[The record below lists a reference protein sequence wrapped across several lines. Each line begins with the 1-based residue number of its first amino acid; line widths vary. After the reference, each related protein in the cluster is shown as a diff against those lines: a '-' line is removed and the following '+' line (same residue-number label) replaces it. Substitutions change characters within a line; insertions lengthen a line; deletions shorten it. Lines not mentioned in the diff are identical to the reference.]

1 MPPMALAPPVLS
13 APPPKLDA
21 LPLSAPPAPSTPP
34 LHAPSSH
41 TLCATSSSDLWACA
55 HRSVSHFLISSS
67 AASCSAARSSS
78 SMCTAHSVGFHLGWK
93 ACFWLRIWGR
103 ILFWLPALLISLSQI
118 QSFHLGLEGSALR
131 GRYCNVLLHLV
142 TVPGNRTHEGLPWH
156 IPTSCGPLIWFVTAS
171 HYVIVPTVRIVVDMT
186 HYVIVT
192 TVFPSNTLF
201 CTIAL

>member
-55 HRSVSHFLISSS
+55 RRSTSHFLISSS
-67 AASCSAARSSS
+67 AASCSAARSLS
-78 SMCTAHSVGFHLGWK
+78 SMRAAHSTGVSFGLGGMFLK
-93 ACFWLRIWGR
+93 FWGR

-131 GRYCNVLLHLV
+131 GRYCNVPLQLV
-142 TVPGNRTHEGLPWH
+142 TVPGNRTHEGLPRL
-156 IPTSCGPLIWFVTAS
+156 IGMSCG
-171 HYVIVPTVRIVVDMT
+171 
-186 HYVIVT
+186 
-192 TVFPSNTLF
+192 
-201 CTIAL
+201 